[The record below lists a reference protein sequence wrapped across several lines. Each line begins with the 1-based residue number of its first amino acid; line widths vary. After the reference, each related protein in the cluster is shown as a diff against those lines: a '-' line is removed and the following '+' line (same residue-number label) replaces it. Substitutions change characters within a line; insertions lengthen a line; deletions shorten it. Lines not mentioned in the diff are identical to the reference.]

1 MHRFF
6 VAPALPASTLPSSQ
20 EGIAAGEEDLVVPL
34 PEKLAHQVRDVLHL
48 GVGEQLV
55 LLDNS
60 GDEVLAA
67 ISKSNRAGVE
77 VQLLERRQGKSA
89 SPVRLVLCQ
98 GLLKSARF
106 VWIFGKGTELGVN
119 VFAPTHC
126 RPPIAP
132 LHNISPPQLPPSPP

>member
-6 VAPALPASTLPSSQ
+6 VAPALLASTLPSSQ

-67 ISKSNRAGVE
+67 IRKNNRAGVE
-77 VQLLERRQGKSA
+77 VQLLERRQCKITCT
-89 SPVRLVLCQ
+89 VRLVLCQ
-98 GLLKSARF
+98 SVLKSDLF
-106 VWIFGKGTELGVN
+106 V
-119 VFAPTHC
+119 
-126 RPPIAP
+126 
-132 LHNISPPQLPPSPP
+132 